1 MASINLHGMFQNPFS
16 SMALRV
22 KPHQN
27 IVHTQKAGSLNEGS
41 EVNSLKGPKQA
52 EKKISINDFNFNDL
66 SVQLGSD
73 IDNHEVNI
81 QKFVS
86 SLNQLNFNK
95 EGMLTSFSDID
106 FEKTVNGIAAGYT
119 AIKHN
124 IETSSDPNKSQL
136 LNSLDDKFKEA
147 IGRFSKSL
155 SISGNDFFSSLDLN
169 QDVSSK
175 LENSIQ
181 KVIEDRVDSFDKFLK
196 TDLGGQF
203 LKKIDGN
210 NVSLQSFSDVMVKNS
225 ALIDKSLAQVS
236 DNSKDKKPLNAN
248 LFTLNDL
255 KSLGDIESKFKK
267 MKSQDWSLK
276 TEEQFGF
283 ELGMLNVSMTDL
295 MQKNEV
301 SEGFSKIMQ
310 ESFSTFTDSYLK
322 DINKQLEAKAQ
333 EADEEFGTG
342 SRYAQLDLRKIK
354 STMNNVIGQYTKSGD
369 KTQALVDGLDMA
381 KISAYSSAKKSPAM
395 RYERGLSFFDNFY
408 TPNKGNV
415 YEVGRSNYQ
424 KYLKDM

>member
-1 MASINLHGMFQNPFS
+1 MASINLHGLFQNPLS
-16 SMALRV
+16 QMSLRV
-22 KPHQN
+22 KPHQSM
-27 IVHTQKAGSLNEGS
+27 VHTQKTGTLNETS
-41 EVNSLKGPKQA
+41 DIKGPNGQKNV
-52 EKKISINDFNFNDL
+52 EKKISISDFNFNDL
-66 SVQLGSD
+66 SVQLGQD
-73 IDNHEVNI
+73 KDNHEANI
-81 QKFVS
+81 QRFVS
-86 SLNQLNFNK
+86 SLNKLNFNK

-124 IETSSDPNKSQL
+124 IKTSSDPNKSQL

-225 ALIDKSLAQVS
+225 KLIDKALAQ
-236 DNSKDKKPLNAN
+236 DPAYKKDQKDVNNN

-255 KSLGDIESKFKK
+255 KSLSDIESKFKK
-267 MKSQDWSLK
+267 MKNQDWSLK

-295 MQKNEV
+295 MQNNEV

-310 ESFSTFTDSYLK
+310 EGFSSFTDSYLK
-322 DINKQLEAKAQ
+322 GINKELEAKA
-333 EADEEFGTG
+333 EKADEDFGTG

-354 STMNNVIGQYTKSGD
+354 STMNNVIGQYSASGD
-369 KTQALVDGLDMA
+369 KTKALVDGLDMA